1 MRTEPIVKLTRVPRL
16 GRVAVVTLALFPA
29 GCGDGKSPTAP
40 APSSTGLSVTFPGGG
55 TIYIGA
61 AALFEAVE
69 TLSNGTT
76 RAAAAIWSSDAPTVA
91 TVTQSGVV
99 TALAAGEATITAAA
113 GERRGTLRVRVFPN
127 FTGVWSGIES
137 GISCDDTGAFD
148 GLCGDPEVYE
158 PGQRFRHD
166 SRYTQTDASVSVT
179 LDLGEQFTASGPGT
193 VSVPGDL
200 QLPTTRVLPDD
211 EDVKIDIQ
219 DLRFRSDVPGRLT
232 GTYFVRFT
240 APGVDGSLVL
250 GVRLESVTRTT
261 LAAPASVLPI
271 GEGGAVPSRWDS
283 LARRMTLR
291 GRHPQVPIN

>member
-1 MRTEPIVKLTRVPRL
+1 MRTEQIVKLTGLPTV
-16 GRVAVVTLALFPA
+16 GRVAVVALALFPA
-29 GCGDGKSPTAP
+29 GCGGGKSPTAP

-76 RAAAAIWSSDAPTVA
+76 RAAAATWTSDAPTVA
-91 TVTQSGVV
+91 TVTQAGLV
-99 TALAAGEATITAAA
+99 TAVAAGEATITAAV

-137 GISCDDTGAFD
+137 GISCDDSGAFD
-148 GLCGDPEVYE
+148 GLCGDPEIYE
-158 PGQRFRHD
+158 PGQRFGHD
-166 SRYTQTDASVSVT
+166 SRYTQTDAAVSVT
-179 LDLGEQFTASGPGT
+179 LDLGDQVTASGPGM

-211 EDVKIDIQ
+211 EDVKVDIQ

-232 GTYFVRFT
+232 GTYFARFT
-240 APGVDGSLVL
+240 VPGVDGSVVL
-250 GVRLESVTRTT
+250 GLRLESVTRTT
-261 LAAPASVLPI
+261 LAAPVSVRPT

-283 LARRMTLR
+283 LRRRLTVL
-291 GRHPQVPIN
+291 GRHPLVPVD